1 MRPRLHASP
10 RLGDALQRQRLHIDS
25 KFVASGRVEQLR
37 VRLSPDI
44 GRCAEIGVPHDHEHL
59 PPDWGRRQRRLRA
72 RRGAQV
78 HEARFEAR
86 GLNRRGERLAEQ
98 RIDDDVDAAFGRLR

>member
-1 MRPRLHASP
+1 
-10 RLGDALQRQRLHIDS
+10 
-25 KFVASGRVEQLR
+25 
-37 VRLSPDI
+37 
-44 GRCAEIGVPHDHEHL
+44 
-59 PPDWGRRQRRLRA
+59 
-72 RRGAQV
+72 V